1 VTSLEYWLNQFH
13 IFLFVLLRVSAL
25 LIVAPIFGGR
35 QFLARAK
42 IGLAFMVSLVIFPT
56 VLDTPFIIPEG
67 LLPYSLVLF
76 REVFL
81 GIILGFT
88 VLLLFIGIQFA
99 GQIAG
104 LQMGFGIVNILDP
117 QSGDQV
123 SIVGQFLNILATLLV
138 LCFDGH
144 HLIIDGLVASFEA
157 VPLAGVVFKA
167 SIGQKLIELTATTF
181 VIAIKISAPIILSL
195 FAVTVAMGILAR
207 TVPQMNVFIVGF
219 PVQLAV
225 GLFILVA
232 SMPLFNI
239 FLQKSLIVLQRDLY
253 AILEFLG

>member
-1 VTSLEYWLNQFH
+1 MTSLEYWLNQFH

-99 GQIAG
+99 G
-104 LQMGFGIVNILDP
+104 P
-117 QSGDQV
+117 
-123 SIVGQFLNILATLLV
+123 
-138 LCFDGH
+138 
-144 HLIIDGLVASFEA
+144 
-157 VPLAGVVFKA
+157 
-167 SIGQKLIELTATTF
+167 IGQKLIELTATTF

>member
-1 VTSLEYWLNQFH
+1 MEYWLNQFH
-13 IFLFVLLRVSAL
+13 VFLFVLLRVSAL

-35 QFLARAK
+35 QYLARAK
-42 IGLAFMVSLVIFPT
+42 IGLAFMVSLVIFPS
-56 VLDTPFIIPEG
+56 VLDTPFVIPEG
-67 LLPYSLVLF
+67 LLPYSLVLI

-81 GIILGFT
+81 GTVIGFT

-117 QSGDQV
+117 QSNEQV
-123 SIVGQFLNILATLLV
+123 SIIGQFLNILATLLV
-138 LCFDGH
+138 LCLDGH
-144 HLIIDGLVASFEA
+144 HLILNGLMASFEA
-157 VPLAGVVFKA
+157 VPLAGVVLKA
-167 SIGQKLIELTATTF
+167 SVGQKIIQLTSTTF
-181 VIAIKISAPIILSL
+181 IIAIKISAPIILAL

-225 GLFILVA
+225 GLFVLVA
-232 SMPLFNI
+232 SLPLFNI
-239 FLQKSLIVLQRDLY
+239 LLQKSLIVLERDMY
-253 AILEFLG
+253 AILDFFG